1 MIDRFGRKI
10 DYVRISV
17 TDRCNL
23 RCCYCMPEEGVP
35 MVDHEDI
42 LRYGEIVKLAEIF
55 ASLGIEKIKLT
66 GGEPLVR
73 KDLWQLTKKLKEIPG
88 IRQVTLITNGILLK
102 EQMRELAQAGI
113 DGVNISLDT
122 LREEEYYQ
130 ISRRRELKR
139 AWEGFQEALKYPEV
153 TVKINCVPMGQDT
166 ESLLEIGALA
176 KDYPV
181 HVRFIEMMPIGLGKE
196 WKGKTEKEIKE
207 LLENRFGRCRPLQ
220 GVLGNGPGH
229 YISFEGFQAK
239 IGFISAVSHKFC
251 SSCNRIRLT
260 SQGYLKSCLQYDIGE
275 DLREP
280 LRRGEPEEKIKALIV
295 KAIEKKPEGHM
306 FGLANKENQEQK
318 IMSQIGG

>member
-1 MIDRFGRKI
+1 MIDRYGRVI

-23 RCCYCMPEEGVP
+23 RCCYCMPEEGVS
-35 MVDHEDI
+35 MVSHEDV
-42 LRYGEIVKLAEIF
+42 LRYGEIIKLVKIF
-55 ASLGIEKIKLT
+55 AALGIQKIKLT

-73 KDLWQLTKKLKEIPG
+73 QDLWYLAKELKKIPG
-88 IRQVTLITNGILLK
+88 IQQVTVTTNGVLLK
-102 EQMRELAQAGI
+102 EQMEKLAEAGI
-113 DGVNISLDT
+113 DGINISLDS

-130 ISRRRELKR
+130 ITRRRELKK
-139 AWEGFQEALKYPEV
+139 AWEGFQEALKYPKV
-153 TVKINCVPMGQDT
+153 TVKINCVPMGQQT

-176 KDYPV
+176 KKYPV

-196 WKGKTEKEIKE
+196 WSGIREEKIKEI
-207 LLENRFGRCRPLQ
+207 LENRFGKSSSFN

-229 YISFEGFQAK
+229 YISFEGFQGK

-260 SQGYLKSCLQYDIGE
+260 SQGFLKSCLQYDIGA
-275 DLREP
+275 DLRTP
-280 LRRGEPEEKIKALIV
+280 LREGASEEEMQQLIIET
-295 KAIEKKPEGHM
+295 IEKKPEGHI
-306 FGLANKENQEQK
+306 FGLESGSNREQR

>member
-1 MIDRFGRKI
+1 
-10 DYVRISV
+10 
-17 TDRCNL
+17 
-23 RCCYCMPEEGVP
+23 

-88 IRQVTLITNGILLK
+88 IRQVTLTTNGILLK

-130 ISRRRELKR
+130 ISRRRELKQ

-166 ESLLEIGALA
+166 ESLLEIAALA
-176 KDYPV
+176 KEYPV

-196 WKGKTEKEIKE
+196 WKGRKEEEIKE
-207 LLENRFGRCRPLQ
+207 LLENRFGKSRTFA

-229 YISFEGFQAK
+229 YISFENFQGK

-260 SQGYLKSCLQYDIGE
+260 SQGFLKSCLQYDIGE
-275 DLREP
+275 DLRGP
-280 LRRGEPEEKIKALIV
+280 LRRGASEEEIRGLIIQ
-295 KAIEKKPEGHM
+295 AIEKKPEGHR
-306 FGLANKENQEQK
+306 FGLANRENQEQK

>member
-88 IRQVTLITNGILLK
+88 IRQVTLTTNGILLK

-196 WKGKTEKEIKE
+196 WKGKTE
-207 LLENRFGRCRPLQ
+207 
-220 GVLGNGPGH
+220 
-229 YISFEGFQAK
+229 
-239 IGFISAVSHKFC
+239 
-251 SSCNRIRLT
+251 
-260 SQGYLKSCLQYDIGE
+260 
-275 DLREP
+275 
-280 LRRGEPEEKIKALIV
+280 
-295 KAIEKKPEGHM
+295 
-306 FGLANKENQEQK
+306 
-318 IMSQIGG
+318 